1 MSSSTAFHSKCVY
14 KVESANSQ
22 NHSIIL
28 VYGQSATNSLS
39 CWRNSRS
46 GGYEGR
52 HASHHASPAIS
63 LYGYGTFRDK
73 LIGRASVFWTRILDF
88 LEALPGDYTS
98 LCPEKLTPENFHPR
112 NNRYDGQ
119 AAVFGW
125 PFQEALSK
133 QKWFVVGAGAIGCEL
148 LKNMAMIGLGC
159 GTGGGHLK
167 ITDMDTIE
175 ISNLNRQFLFRRH
188 DVGKKKSEIAAK
200 AVKSFNPTMNIEAL
214 STRVAEDTEEIFTDK
229 FFSGL
234 SGVANALDNV
244 NARRYMDR

>member
-1 MSSSTAFHSKCVY
+1 
-14 KVESANSQ
+14 
-22 NHSIIL
+22 
-28 VYGQSATNSLS
+28 
-39 CWRNSRS
+39 
-46 GGYEGR
+46 
-52 HASHHASPAIS
+52 
-63 LYGYGTFRDK
+63 
-73 LIGRASVFWTRILDF
+73 
-88 LEALPGDYTS
+88 
-98 LCPEKLTPENFHPR
+98 
-112 NNRYDGQ
+112 
-119 AAVFGW
+119 VFGW